1 MQEIVRVLERNVL
14 DQNRITRDLL
24 LSHAANLEDLE
35 DKIKQFDYSLSPDSE
50 DGKLLQRLRFSLA
63 GDPSHQRMYRTLVVQ
78 KDREV
83 KTLLDRSHES
93 LEGLSKIFQE
103 LIYTRSDSM
112 RIQLKS
118 HFLLNGK
125 STSLESALKHWSRHI
140 NDFLILFN
148 QVLRIEKGRSS

>member
-1 MQEIVRVLERNVL
+1 MQEIVRILERNVL

-50 DGKLLQRLRFSLA
+50 DGKLFQRLRFSLA

-83 KTLLDRSHES
+83 KTLLDRSPRIPGGTLKNIPGTHSYQIRQYQDTAEKS
-93 LEGLSKIFQE
+93 LFTERKIH
-103 LIYTRSDSM
+103 
-112 RIQLKS
+112 KP
-118 HFLLNGK
+118 
-125 STSLESALKHWSRHI
+125 
-140 NDFLILFN
+140 
-148 QVLRIEKGRSS
+148 